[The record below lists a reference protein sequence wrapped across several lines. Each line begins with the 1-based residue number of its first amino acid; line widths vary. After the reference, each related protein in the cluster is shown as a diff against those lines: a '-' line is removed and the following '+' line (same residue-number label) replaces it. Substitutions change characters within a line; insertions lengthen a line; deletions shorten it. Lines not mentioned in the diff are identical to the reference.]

1 MKNCNKQI
9 IIGAFLFV
17 ICVFIF
23 QFFNNGKNIIE
34 GHGGG
39 GGGGGGRGGG
49 GGGFGGGGG
58 RGGGFGGGGFGR
70 GGYGGGGRG
79 GGFGHGG
86 GGYGRGWGGR
96 GWRGGGY
103 YGNNNYYYGLGG
115 LGGASYIDS
124 IYVCDEDDDSDLCR
138 DRHYGIFY

>member
-1 MKNCNKQI
+1 MNCTKKI

-17 ICVFIF
+17 ICVLVF
-23 QFFNNGKNIIE
+23 QFFNDGKNIIE

-49 GGGFGGGGG
+49 GGGFGGGGRG
-58 RGGGFGGGGFGR
+58 GGFGGGGFGGGGFGR
-70 GGYGGGGRG
+70 GGHG

-86 GGYGRGWGGR
+86 HGRGWGGR

>member
-23 QFFNNGKNIIE
+23 KFFNNRKNIIE

-49 GGGFGGGGG
+49 GGFGGGGFGGGRFG
-58 RGGGFGGGGFGR
+58 GGGFGGGGFG
-70 GGYGGGGRG
+70 GGRFGGGGLG
-79 GGFGHGG
+79 GGA
-86 GGYGRGWGGR
+86 R
-96 GWRGGGY
+96 Y
-103 YGNNNYYYGLGG
+103 YGNNNYYGSD
-115 LGGASYIDS
+115 ASYIAPDY
-124 IYVCDEDDDSDLCR
+124 ICDESDDR
-138 DRHYGIFY
+138 DICPYRYYGIIY